1 MSSTPER
8 ASPGPVAFLRY
19 LGGRPLP
26 VSMRDWVLR
35 DVVGPGHTR
44 RYVTR
49 GVLPLVPILVAFAFI
64 PTPLIYRVCMIA
76 ILLIPLVYFQIALTP
91 FYRRHLLLTN
101 GLDPELVSEKKQRRK
116 AATKADYDAI
126 YGDRPKP

>member
-1 MSSTPER
+1 MSSQSRTRPTPV
-8 ASPGPVAFLRY
+8 GFLRY

-26 VSMRDWVLR
+26 ESMREWVLH

-44 RYVTR
+44 RYITR
-49 GVLPLVPILVAFAFI
+49 GVLPLLPILIAFSFI

-101 GLDPELVSEKKQRRK
+101 GLDPDLISERKQRRK
-116 AATKADYDAI
+116 EATKADYDAI
-126 YGDRPKP
+126 YGDREHP

>member
-1 MSSTPER
+1 MSSQSRTRPTPV
-8 ASPGPVAFLRY
+8 GFLRY

-26 VSMRDWVLR
+26 ESMREWVLH

-44 RYVTR
+44 RYITR
-49 GVLPLVPILVAFAFI
+49 GVLPLLPILIAFFFI

-101 GLDPELVSEKKQRRK
+101 GLDPDLVSEKKQRRRE
-116 AATKADYDAI
+116 ATKADYDAI
-126 YGDRPKP
+126 YGERDET